1 MITVDQTLC
10 AGCAM
15 CVTACQEEAIECPG
29 MAVVN
34 MDKCVECLDC
44 LDYCPTDAL
53 IHREPAKEKERR
65 VAIALLKENYA
76 KKTG

>member
-15 CVTACQEEAIECPG
+15 CVTECQEEAISCPG
-29 MAVVN
+29 MA
-34 MDKCVECLDC
+34 MIDSDRCVECLEC

-53 IHREPAKEKERR
+53 NHREPTQSKEKS
-65 VAIALLKENYA
+65 IASLKEQYA